1 MLSAAPA
8 SAPAEANHRQRRP
21 PQDTMH
27 PEPNRHPLLLLTAYV
42 ALILYGSLFPFSGWH
57 SGVDTWAFLEPGIA
71 HRPLSLPDLV
81 VNALIYI
88 PIGVLIRLAM
98 ARRSLAAAAIAATVL
113 GGLLSLTVETA
124 QAHLPQRVPALSDL
138 LLNTA
143 GALAGALLA
152 GLLAPDGRLAGRF
165 GAWRQQHLQ
174 PGPEA
179 NIALLATGLW
189 ALAQLAPFVPS
200 LDIGLLRSGLKPLAQ
215 VLDDPSRFEP
225 VRALTYAL
233 EIAALALLIRD
244 ARQRPASVTRA
255 LWAFFFAVLI
265 GKAFVVSRQV
275 SAEALIGALA
285 GLTLALGSP
294 RALKPRR
301 PALAALMLALALTV
315 GELAPEPGPLRVL
328 NTVPFLAHM
337 SNPMQGLSVLLDSAW
352 PYLALALA
360 LYRCSSRSRIASGV
374 IVAGCGGLAFALEWL
389 QQYVPGR
396 TPDLTTAV
404 IALTAAALTV
414 GQLPRRSSAPGPGG
428 LAGTFAAVCVF
439 SAVAGLWSIT
449 RTPPAVAATSASKA
463 MLPEPAELRMPDL
476 PGFRTAHPRLPHPD
490 AGERAR
496 IAQENPEYINQLLT
510 RARGGQGD
518 LAAAIEAEFLR
529 PGSQD
534 MRALT
539 ERLIR
544 LKPSWRGHEQTKPI
558 AQAYDWLHGRIPP
571 DLMPALRDKV
581 IEACEYQISVIRT
594 ERLSP
599 YNVYLYNSP
608 LQALMACALAVYRDD
623 PRAEPVMAFTHDYW
637 LNRVLPVWRQ
647 IGGRNGGWHEGG
659 EYVGIGIGQAIY
671 QLPAMWRA
679 ATGDDLFARE
689 PAIHGFLTF
698 LIHRALPDGTI
709 QRWGDVAFPRRR
721 VDDALALALEFRDR
735 PAYSML
741 GSPKARLA
749 PTSWPWG
756 PLPDA
761 TLYSEPEQL
770 TDRPLIHFAD
780 GLGLVTARSGWDRNA
795 TIVSFKAGDNYWS
808 HSHLDQGAFTLYTGV
823 PLALDSGC
831 YCGGY
836 GSDHYLNYYYQ
847 TIAHN
852 TVTVTDP
859 ADNAPK
865 PARKDKEPRPIAN
878 DGGQR
883 RVGSGWDLHAAPL
896 DLDDWRRQYD
906 DFHTGRLHTLFDEEG
921 LLVALADIT
930 PAYTNSQ
937 SGPDSFHH
945 RTRRVEKAWR
955 VFVYDRRS
963 GTIVVY
969 DDIEAARPDLAKR
982 WLLHGTLAPAVSGN
996 RFVFERPLG
1005 GNQAG
1010 TAKLEGTVLFPSDAR
1025 LTPIGGRG
1033 FEFFAD
1039 GQNYDENGA
1048 IWGEISRHAA
1058 DFEAGAWRIEV
1069 SPALESRQ
1077 DRFLVVM
1084 HTGTDA
1090 AVAPQ
1095 KIERLTP
1102 GDGRIGA
1109 RIEAGG
1115 RTLELLF
1122 QPDRLAVDLTLRDPS
1137 RPELRRSLEARAARA
1152 PARSWMQTLREW
1164 MHP

>member
-1 MLSAAPA
+1 
-8 SAPAEANHRQRRP
+8 
-21 PQDTMH
+21 MH
-27 PEPNRHPLLLLTAYV
+27 PEQNRHALPLLAACV
-42 ALILYGSLFPFSGWH
+42 ALIVYGSLFPFSDWQTGA
-57 SGVDTWAFLEPGIA
+57 DTWAFLDPDLT
-71 HRPLSLPDLV
+71 HRALSLPDLV
-81 VNALIYI
+81 VNALIYL
-88 PIGVLIRLAM
+88 PVGVCIRLTM
-98 ARRSLAAAAIAATVL
+98 KRRSTAAAALVAAVF
-113 GGLLSLTVETA
+113 GGLLSLSVEAA
-124 QAHLPQRVPALSDL
+124 QSHLPQRVAALSDL
-138 LLNTA
+138 LLNTG

-152 GLLAPDGRLAGRF
+152 GLLAPESRVAGRF
-165 GAWRQQHLQ
+165 SAWRHRHLQ
-174 PGPEA
+174 PGPETD
-179 NIALLATGLW
+179 IALLAAGLW

-215 VLDDPSRFEP
+215 VLDDPTRFEP
-225 VRALTYAL
+225 MKAFIYAL
-233 EIAALALLIRD
+233 EIGALALLIRD
-244 ARQRPASVTRA
+244 ARLRPASVTRA
-255 LWAFFFAVLI
+255 LWFFFFAVLI
-265 GKAFVVSRQV
+265 GKAFVVSRQI

-285 GLTLALGSP
+285 GLSLALGSP
-294 RALKPRR
+294 RAIKPWR
-301 PALAALMLALALTV
+301 PALAALMLTVALTA

-328 NTVPFLAHM
+328 NRVPFMAHM
-337 SNPMQGLSVLLDSAW
+337 TNPMQGLSVLLDSAW

-360 LYRCSSRSRIASGV
+360 LYRSSSRSRSASLI
-374 IVAGCGGLAFALEWL
+374 IVFACGGLALALEWL

-396 TPDLTTAV
+396 TPDLTTV
-404 IALTAAALTV
+404 FVALVAAALAARH
-414 GQLPRRSSAPGPGG
+414 LPRSNARPARAAG
-428 LAGTFAAVCVF
+428 LSGTLAAVCVF
-439 SAVAGLWSIT
+439 STLAGTWSIT
-449 RTPPAVAATSASKA
+449 RMPPAIAATSASKT
-463 MLPEPAELRMPDL
+463 MLPEPAELRVPPM

-490 AGERAR
+490 LRERER
-496 IAQENPEYINQLLT
+496 IELENPDYVSQLLN
-510 RARGGQGD
+510 RAKGGQGD
-518 LAAAIEAEFLR
+518 LNAAIEAEFLR

-544 LKPSWRGHEQTKPI
+544 LKPNWRGHEQTKPI
-558 AQAYDWLHGRIPP
+558 ALAYDWLNDRIPP
-571 DLMPALRDKV
+571 DLMPGLRDKV
-581 IEACEYQISVIRT
+581 IEACEYQIKVIRT

-608 LQALMACALAVYRDD
+608 LQALMACALAIHRDD
-623 PRAEPVMAFTHDYW
+623 PRADPVMAFTHDYW

-647 IGGRNGGWHEGG
+647 IGGQNGGWHEGG

-679 ATGDDLFARE
+679 ATGEDLFARE
-689 PAIHGFLTF
+689 PAIRGFLSF
-698 LIHRALPDGTI
+698 VVHRMLPDGAI
-709 QRWGDVAFPRRR
+709 QRWGDVAFPRRK

-735 PAYSML
+735 HAYSVL
-741 GSPKARLA
+741 GSAKAKPV

-761 TLYSEPEQL
+761 TLHSEPEQL
-770 TDRPLIHFAD
+770 TGRPLAHFAD

-823 PLALDSGC
+823 PMALDSGC

-859 ADNAPK
+859 ADSAPK

-937 SGPDSFHH
+937 SGPGSFHH

-955 VFVYDRRS
+955 IFIYDRPS
-963 GTIVVY
+963 GTVVVY
-969 DDIEAARPDLAKR
+969 DDIEAARPDLVKR

-996 RFVFERPLG
+996 RFMFERPLG
-1005 GNQAG
+1005 GNLTG
-1010 TAKLEGTVLFPSDAR
+1010 TARLEGTVLFPTDAR

-1069 SPALESRQ
+1069 SPAVESRQ
-1077 DRFLVVM
+1077 DRFLIVM
-1084 HTGTDA
+1084 HTGIDV

-1095 KIERLTP
+1095 TIERLTP

-1109 RIEAGG
+1109 RIDAGG

-1122 QPDRLAVDLTLRDPS
+1122 PPDRLAVEVTLRDPA
-1137 RPELRRSLEARAARA
+1137 RPELRRSLDASAARA